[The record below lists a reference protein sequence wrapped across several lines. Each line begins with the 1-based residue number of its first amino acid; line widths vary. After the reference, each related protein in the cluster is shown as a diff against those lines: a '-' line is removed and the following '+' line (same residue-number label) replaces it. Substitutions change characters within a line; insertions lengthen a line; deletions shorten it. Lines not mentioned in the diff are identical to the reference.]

1 MISFVINQ
9 PPFTLFIIYKCGF
22 SYNCIFLIIIYIHN
36 FLLFLSKQIVIHS
49 ALVTDM
55 AEIYMI

>member
-1 MISFVINQ
+1 MVS
-9 PPFTLFIIYKCGF
+9 LIIAF
-22 SYNCIFLIIIYIHN
+22 FLIIIYIHN